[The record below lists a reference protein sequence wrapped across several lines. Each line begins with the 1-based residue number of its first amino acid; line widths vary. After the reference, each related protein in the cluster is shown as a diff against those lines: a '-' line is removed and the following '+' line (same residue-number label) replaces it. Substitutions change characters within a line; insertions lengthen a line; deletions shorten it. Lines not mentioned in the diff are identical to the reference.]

1 MPELENV
8 SSVPK
13 SKQIAAERREKHAER
28 FRQYQDKANKRLAEK
43 KSNCKQ
49 PVTHTLSLSKPY
61 FCIVYALDDRKII
74 KLKTKPLNQ
83 IKDSLKR
90 ISEEFN
96 FNYRGIDGTMR
107 QYLGKGKH
115 DKDVNVPSRK
125 PVTAFKKLE
134 K

>member
-1 MPELENV
+1 M
-8 SSVPK
+8 
-13 SKQIAAERREKHAER
+13 
-28 FRQYQDKANKRLAEK
+28 
-43 KSNCKQ
+43 
-49 PVTHTLSLSKPY
+49 
-61 FCIVYALDDRKII
+61 YALDSKKVI

-83 IKDSLKR
+83 IKDNLKR

-115 DKDVNVPSRK
+115 DKDANATSVK
-125 PVTAFKKLE
+125 QTTAFKKLE